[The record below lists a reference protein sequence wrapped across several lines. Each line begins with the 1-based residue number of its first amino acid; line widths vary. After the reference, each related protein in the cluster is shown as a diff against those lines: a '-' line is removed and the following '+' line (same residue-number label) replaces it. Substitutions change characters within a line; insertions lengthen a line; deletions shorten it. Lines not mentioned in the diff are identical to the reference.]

1 MGGVNGLGS
10 LKRGISGGGAHRQA
24 LGWPWVAGLLGL
36 GGQRGDTAARAR
48 GACRRTDRSKQ
59 HFSNPNV
66 AAAPKGSFGADALV
80 AEASGGCRFLWKRD
94 PSKTT
99 RMAGPRRAP
108 GCLAGAAPGPSSR
121 PLPIRRYVPVIAR
134 PRFVHPVITQTID
147 IILATLSMF
156 EYQSE
161 TTLAVS
167 WTV

>member
-1 MGGVNGLGS
+1 M
-10 LKRGISGGGAHRQA
+10 
-24 LGWPWVAGLLGL
+24 AGLLGL

-108 GCLAGAAPGPSSR
+108 RLLAGAAPGPSSR
-121 PLPIRRYVPVIAR
+121 ALPIRRYVPVIAR

>member
-1 MGGVNGLGS
+1 M
-10 LKRGISGGGAHRQA
+10 
-24 LGWPWVAGLLGL
+24 GWPWVAGLLGL

-66 AAAPKGSFGADALV
+66 AAAPKGSLGADAGAAALV
-80 AEASGGCRFLWKRD
+80 AEASGGCQFLWKRD

-108 GCLAGAAPGPSSR
+108 GRLAGAAPGPSSR

-134 PRFVHPVITQTID
+134 PRFVHPVLTQTID